1 VLIKDFKDFKFPN
14 KNDQVANLRQ
24 LRLMESKCSDM
35 KTEFDSI
42 TYKITRQN
50 KSIIDSHRV
59 SRVSFPNTPNY
70 QEKSQIVLGNDLLA
84 EERLVEKEKVN
95 ITIEKYVFL
104 LKIYIFYFLLLIL
117 NFIIVTFEIYLHF
130 IYLNILTNTYYYQH

>member
-1 VLIKDFKDFKFPN
+1 MLIKDFKDFKFPN

-130 IYLNILTNTYYYQH
+130 IYLNILTNTYY

>member
-1 VLIKDFKDFKFPN
+1 MLIKDFKDFKFPN

>member
-130 IYLNILTNTYYYQH
+130 IYLNILTNTYY